1 LTYGIAEGKSRATE
15 PFGQWILPVP
25 NTADL
30 IHTKAEADRGAS
42 GRLNDEK
49 MRQILDGAR
58 RVFLADGFD
67 GASMNDLARV
77 AGVSKGTLY
86 VYFPSKQAL
95 FEALIREEHRRT
107 AERLSMFDE
116 NEPDVA
122 LVLKRFGNALMNLM
136 LLPEHIALVRTVS
149 AAAAKFPAIGRAFF
163 EAGPQYGADRLA
175 VYFAQ
180 QVEASALV
188 IDDVNLAAWQFLE
201 SLQGGHLK
209 RMLFCVCDPP
219 PQAAVEKAVARAV
232 EMFMGLYRPK

>member
-1 LTYGIAEGKSRATE
+1 MSNAVDLTSPATE
-15 PFGQWILPVP
+15 S
-25 NTADL
+25 
-30 IHTKAEADRGAS
+30 DRAGSA
-42 GRLNDEK
+42 RNDDK
-49 MRQILDGAR
+49 LRQILDGAR

-67 GASMNDLARV
+67 GASMNDVARV
-77 AGVSKGTLY
+77 ARVSKGTLY

-107 AERLSMFDE
+107 AERLSIFDE

-122 LVLKRFGNALMNLM
+122 LVLKRFGNELMNFM

-175 VYFAQ
+175 GYFTQ
-180 QVEASALV
+180 QVGAGALA
-188 IDDVNLAAWQFLE
+188 IDDVNLADWNFLE
-201 SLQGGHLK
+201 SIQGGHLK

-219 PQAAVEKAVARAV
+219 PHEAIEKAVARGV
-232 EMFMGLYRPK
+232 EMFMRMYRSK